1 VIAFVHA
8 KGGVGTTT
16 LAVNMAVSLAMAAG
30 PPRVCLVDLN
40 PSFGNAAGQLG
51 LRPPSSLT
59 EALSAGDGQM
69 EDQALDDLLMLHD
82 SGLRLVV
89 AGRRAGA
96 EFGDD
101 PAMLGTVLER
111 LKERFDYVVADTGIA
126 PPTAGGYP
134 LAGAA
139 VACVVTSASRGSLEA
154 TRELLGLLED
164 VPLTAS
170 RQFLVLDRLATG
182 LDLGEAGQILGREP
196 SATITGNDLY
206 QGAADSGQPLVAAY
220 RGHPVALHLDQMAE
234 SIRRLVDEQFSGPPA
249 ELSPAGSSRA

>member
-1 VIAFVHA
+1 MYRIFFCLCLLLPGASVAV
-8 KGGVGTTT
+8 GGSGIGTRYV
-16 LAVNMAVSLAMAAG
+16 LFL
-30 PPRVCLVDLN
+30 D
-40 PSFGNAAGQLG
+40 GNAAGQLG
-51 LRPPSSLT
+51 LRPSSSLT

-139 VACVVTSASRGSLEA
+139 VVRSSS
-154 TRELLGLLED
+154 
-164 VPLTAS
+164 
-170 RQFLVLDRLATG
+170 
-182 LDLGEAGQILGREP
+182 
-196 SATITGNDLY
+196 
-206 QGAADSGQPLVAAY
+206 
-220 RGHPVALHLDQMAE
+220 
-234 SIRRLVDEQFSGPPA
+234 
-249 ELSPAGSSRA
+249 SPM